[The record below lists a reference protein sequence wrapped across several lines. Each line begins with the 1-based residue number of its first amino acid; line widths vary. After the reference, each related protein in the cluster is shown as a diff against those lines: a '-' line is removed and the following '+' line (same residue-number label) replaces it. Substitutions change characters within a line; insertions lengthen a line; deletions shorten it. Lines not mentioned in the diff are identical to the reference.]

1 MTIPIVFESSL
12 VWIGLIIWIA
22 NYFSKE
28 NLWINFK
35 SRFNQLPLVLEIRI
49 IVVSYIWEF
58 PESWYRMVE
67 QGLWNQRILD
77 SNTTSETSSLRNL
90 RQLIQLHRIRILIRK
105 MGITILIIPCC
116 EFKWNN
122 ILNYW
127 YIVDFQPILVPCPSP
142 LTLSFLFL
150 GSLSTQNAKSEMLT
164 SGRRSK
170 EQGAL

>member
-77 SNTTSETSSLRNL
+77 SNTTSETSSLHNL

-122 ILNYW
+122 IKL
-127 YIVDFQPILVPCPSP
+127 LVHSR
-142 LTLSFLFL
+142 
-150 GSLSTQNAKSEMLT
+150 LSTNSSPMSIPTHSVIPIPWL
-164 SGRRSK
+164 SLYSK
-170 EQGAL
+170 C